1 MAKKQAATNLTA
13 QDKDERYFR
22 LIQQALAVCKHYRP
36 KFGQG
41 SKAGLTLD
49 DFQTLYRGDP
59 FYTWFGLDSPLLYAA
74 HKAAGGMTSVYRQ
87 IGTGCE
93 RLFQQLLQDTLGLN
107 PEQVTWSYLVPGSDG
122 KQRKL
127 SLDGRIPL
135 SAIPDAA
142 AADRVRLWLRD
153 AANAVK
159 VSKKVAATLEG
170 PVFEVRQGY
179 KSKDAK
185 RQNADVGNAANAY
198 ANSYLP
204 TVVLLSSQID
214 DDISERYARAQWLIL
229 RGSLSG
235 SSLQSTYTFARE
247 VLDYDL
253 AGFFTRNAGRIR
265 AEVETVIEALLS

>member
-1 MAKKQAATNLTA
+1 MAKKQAATNSTL
-13 QDKDERYFR
+13 QDQDEQYFR
-22 LIQQALAVCKHYRP
+22 LIQQALAVCQNYRP

-107 PEQVTWSYLVPGSDG
+107 PEQVAWSYLVPGSDG

-235 SSLQSTYTFARE
+235 SSLQSTYAFARE

-253 AGFFTRNAGRIR
+253 AGFFTRNATRIR
-265 AEVETVIEALLS
+265 VEVETVIEALLS